1 MLRIVAAA
9 LVIAFWTASS
19 IPIVDDPTNSTS
31 LYTCS
36 LIRFLLSATNR
47 QARDQGHARF
57 DRRSSDERCR
67 DGGSIV
73 HPLAQSGESVG
84 SDHGLRANGC
94 RWRSLTRCSGYL
106 GFAQCHRQQS
116 LPNLVQ
122 QLMMIEIRIEV
133 ARGGEG

>member
-36 LIRFLLSATNR
+36 LIRFLLSATDR

-57 DRRSSDERCR
+57 DRRSSDERWR

-84 SDHGLRANGC
+84 SDHGLRAGSTNRRLFRATRGSRIGRHQPLEARIVNRLQGAC
-94 RWRSLTRCSGYL
+94 R
-106 GFAQCHRQQS
+106 F
-116 LPNLVQ
+116 V
-122 QLMMIEIRIEV
+122 
-133 ARGGEG
+133 GGLDG